1 VHDAPELP
9 PIEVLSMAG
18 FTVVF
23 NITGQPAISLPLH
36 TAASGLPVG
45 VQLVAGPW
53 EEGLLLRVAAQ
64 LEAAAPW
71 SDRRPPT
78 HPVG

>member
-1 VHDAPELP
+1 MP
-9 PIEVLSMAG
+9 PLEVMSMAA
-18 FTVVF
+18 FTAVF
-23 NITGQPAISLPLH
+23 NITGQPAVSLPLH

-53 EEGLLLRVAAQ
+53 QDDRLLRVAAQ

-71 SDRRPPT
+71 SDR
-78 HPVG
+78 HPAVR